1 MPLKHEKT
9 KQVNNKFIP
18 KKALS
23 TSQDMGS
30 MTEPEKHDVLMQT
43 IDTCDK
49 EIHVVL
55 SDTEKPKNL
64 QTVSTQ
70 TQRKQNKRIVSIE
83 LKPPSDES
91 DDEFII
97 NNIVHPPP
105 LFYNSENEPVLDFGK
120 FSQKSCK
127 HRK

>member
-1 MPLKHEKT
+1 
-9 KQVNNKFIP
+9 
-18 KKALS
+18 
-23 TSQDMGS
+23 

-105 LFYNSENEPVLDFGK
+105 LFYNSENEPKVKIHRPYLYYQDDA
-120 FSQKSCK
+120 FSDYTDELTIDLSRYCL
-127 HRK
+127 